1 MADQEA
7 PLLQNLQE
15 LADTLGPAD
24 VPHSASTANL
34 IGAIVKVLE
43 HQGVTVAEELFPAE
57 APVAETAVL
66 AAQAA
71 PDAVNAL
78 ERLIRRA
85 EDAVKQLEHHQQS
98 SQATGETP
106 AADVSSPPASA
117 ADTPAD
123 APAPTPPA
131 ATTTPEGGDG
141 PELDRA

>member
-7 PLLQNLQE
+7 PLLQNLQQ

-117 ADTPAD
+117 ADSPAD
-123 APAPTPPA
+123 AAPTPPA